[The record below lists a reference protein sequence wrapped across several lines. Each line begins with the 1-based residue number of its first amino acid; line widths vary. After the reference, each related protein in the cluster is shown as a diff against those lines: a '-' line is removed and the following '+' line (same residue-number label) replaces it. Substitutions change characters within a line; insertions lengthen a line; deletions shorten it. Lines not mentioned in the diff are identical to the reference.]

1 MPGSNTLRLA
11 GCSPTPL
18 AYYLKALG
26 VFRLVAEQADPN
38 AVAWWE
44 NETFVIKSTLDYSL
58 LLHFLLETYVPT
70 PIVAPWNGGSGFYL
84 ADKENKIA
92 PLKAICATPA
102 GRFSGYKHIIELS
115 RQLLRRLSLANKPD
129 KEEKSVLLELCRN
142 EFPEETLPWLDAVY
156 VITNEGAKYPPLLG
170 TGGNDGR
177 LEFTNNFMQRLA
189 DVIDLPSGRP
199 KDKSRMRLD
208 ASISGRP
215 TSSLLKDTAIGQF
228 YPAAAGGAN
237 ATAGF
242 DADSLINPWDFIL
255 MIEGTLL
262 FAASCVRSMG
272 KPGPGVLAY
281 PFTVQQ
287 VGVGYASAALQDESD
302 SRAEI
307 WLPLWE
313 QPCSIRELRALFS
326 EGKAQV
332 GRRQA
337 ADGLDFSRAAA
348 TLGVDRGISAFQR
361 YGFQVRNG
369 LAYFAVPI
377 GRHMVRYRPEAE
389 LLAGID
395 NWLRIFRGKA
405 SRGKAPA
412 TISSALQVLER
423 AIWDLCN
430 LDGRS
435 RTTAVL
441 FALGEC
447 ERALAKRSHWVA
459 ESYIPPIPPLP
470 PEWVTK
476 TDDGSDEF
484 RLAAALAA
492 ITGKFKRKDQQVWLS
507 LRSHLEPVQLR
518 SRKDGTGYAQ
528 WDEDSANEVVW
539 TEGDPVNSLNRIMH
553 RRLVLAEQT
562 SHVSWSDF
570 SRVRAGLAAVS
581 AFIEGRVNFEKL
593 AALLWGLALIDWPRF
608 EWSSWAPRQ
617 GSDVWPGA
625 AYGLL
630 KLCFAGQK
638 VRDIEVPINPIIHH
652 QASMGQGVMATAM
665 AARRLKGSYL
675 VPALDSAPLNGEY
688 SRRTAAAL
696 LFPLGK
702 KDLEFLASRV
712 LRKQ

>member
-1 MPGSNTLRLA
+1 MPGSTTLRLA

-18 AYYLKALG
+18 AHYLKALG
-26 VFRLVAEQADPN
+26 VFRLVAEQADPK

-58 LLHFLLETYVPT
+58 LLHFLMETYEPT

-102 GRFSGYKHIIELS
+102 GRFSGYKDIIGLS
-115 RQLLRRLSLANKPD
+115 RRLLQRLSLADKPD
-129 KEEKSVLLELCRN
+129 KEEKTVLLELCRN
-142 EFPEETLPWLDAVY
+142 EFPDEALPWLDAVY

-199 KDKSRMRLD
+199 QDKSLMWLD
-208 ASISGRP
+208 AALSGRP
-215 TSSLLKDTAIGQF
+215 TGSLLKDTAIGQF

-262 FAASCVRSMG
+262 FAAACVRSMG
-272 KPGPGVLAY
+272 RPGPGVLAY

-287 VGVGYASAALQDESD
+287 LGVGYASASAQDELD

-307 WLPLWE
+307 WLPLWK
-313 QPCSIRELRALFS
+313 QPCSLRELRALFS

-337 ADGLDFSRAAA
+337 ADGLDFARAVA

-377 GRHMVRYRPEAE
+377 GRHRVGYRPEAE
-389 LLAGID
+389 LLTGMD
-395 NWLRIFRGKA
+395 NWLRTFRSK
-405 SRGKAPA
+405 SSKGKAPA

-430 LDGRS
+430 LGGRS

-441 FALGEC
+441 LALGEC
-447 ERALAKRSHWVA
+447 EVALAKRSRWVT

-470 PEWVTK
+470 PEWVAK
-476 TDDGSDEF
+476 TDDGSAEF
-484 RLAAALAA
+484 RLAAALTS
-492 ITGKFKRKDQQVWLS
+492 ITGKFRIKDQQVWLP
-507 LRSHLEPVQLR
+507 LRGHLEPVR
-518 SRKDGTGYAQ
+518 SGLRKDGTGYAQ
-528 WDEDSANEVVW
+528 WDEDLANEVVW
-539 TEGDPVNSLNRIMH
+539 VEGDPVNSLNRIMH
-553 RRLVLAEQT
+553 RRLVLAQQ
-562 SHVSWSDF
+562 SGHACWSDF
-570 SRVRAGLAAVS
+570 FRVRAGLAGVS
-581 AFIEGRVNFEKL
+581 AFIEGRVDFEKL
-593 AALLWGLALIDWPRF
+593 ASLLWGLALIDWPRF
-608 EWSSWAPRQ
+608 EWSSWAPRPEP
-617 GSDVWPGA
+617 DLWPGA
-625 AYGLL
+625 GYGLL

-652 QASMGQGVMATAM
+652 QASMGQGATATAT

>member
-1 MPGSNTLRLA
+1 MA
-11 GCSPTPL
+11 H
-18 AYYLKALG
+18 YLKALG
-26 VFRLVAEQADPN
+26 VFRLLSEQVDPQ

-44 NETFVIKSTLDYSL
+44 SETFVIKSAFDYDH

-92 PLKAICATPA
+92 PIKAICDSPSR
-102 GRFSGYKHIIELS
+102 RFAGYKHLIELC
-115 RQLLRRLSLANKPD
+115 RELLRRLKLAKKPE
-129 KEEKSVLLELCRN
+129 KEEKAVLLELCRN
-142 EFPEETLPWLDAVY
+142 EFPEEALPWLDAVY
-156 VITNEGAKYPPLLG
+156 VMTNEGAKYPPLLG

-199 KDKSRMRLD
+199 KDKSRMWLD
-208 ASISGRP
+208 AALSGRA
-215 TSSLLKDTAIGQF
+215 TSNLLKDTAIGQF

-237 ATAGF
+237 ATSGF

-272 KPGPGVLAY
+272 RPGPGVLAY

-287 VGVGYASAALQDESD
+287 VGVGYASASPQDELN

-313 QPCSIRELRALFS
+313 QPCSIRELRSLFS

-337 ADGLDFSRAAA
+337 ADGLDFSRAVA

-377 GRHMVRYRPEAE
+377 GRHRVRYRPEAE
-389 LLAGID
+389 LLAGMD
-395 NWLRIFRGKA
+395 KWLRIFRSKA

-412 TISSALQVLER
+412 AISGALQGLEK

-430 LDGRS
+430 LGGRP
-435 RTTAVL
+435 RTTTVL
-441 FALGEC
+441 LALGEC
-447 ERALAKRSHWVA
+447 ERVLSKRSRWVA
-459 ESYIPPIPPLP
+459 ESYITPIPPLP
-470 PEWVTK
+470 PEWVEK
-476 TDDGSDEF
+476 TDDGSTEF
-484 RLAAALAA
+484 RLAAALAS
-492 ITGKFKRKDQQVWLS
+492 ITGKFRKQDQQVWLP
-507 LRSHLEPVQLR
+507 LRSHLESVR
-518 SRKDGTGYAQ
+518 SGSRKDGPGYAQ
-528 WDEDSANEVVW
+528 WDEDLINEVVW
-539 TEGDPVNSLNRIMH
+539 ADGDPINSLNRIMH
-553 RRLVLAEQT
+553 RRLVLAEQ
-562 SHVSWSDF
+562 SGHASWSDS
-570 SRVRAGLAAVS
+570 SRVRASLAAVS

-593 AALLWGLALIDWPRF
+593 AELLWGLALIDWPRF
-608 EWSSWAPRQ
+608 DWSSWAPHQ
-617 GSDVWPGA
+617 GPGVWPGA

-652 QASMGQGVMATAM
+652 QANMGQGAVATAM

-675 VPALDSAPLNGEY
+675 IPALDSAPLNGEY

>member
-1 MPGSNTLRLA
+1 MA
-11 GCSPTPL
+11 H
-18 AYYLKALG
+18 YLKALG
-26 VFRLVAEQADPN
+26 VFRLLSEQVDHK

-44 NETFVIKSTLDYSL
+44 SETFVIKSTLDYNP
-58 LLHFLLETYVPT
+58 LLHFLLETYLPT

-102 GRFSGYKHIIELS
+102 GRFSGYKHIIEVS
-115 RQLLRRLSLANKPD
+115 RELLLRLELANKPE
-129 KEEKSVLLELCRN
+129 KEEKAVLLELCRN
-142 EFPEETLPWLDAVY
+142 EFPDEALPWLDAVY

-199 KDKSRMRLD
+199 KDNSWMWLD
-208 ASISGRP
+208 AALSGRA

-237 ATAGF
+237 ATTGF

-272 KPGPGVLAY
+272 RPGPGVLAY
-281 PFTVQQ
+281 PFTVKQ
-287 VGVGYASAALQDESD
+287 VGVGYASASPQDELD

-313 QPCSIRELRALFS
+313 QPCSLRELKSLFS

-332 GRRQA
+332 GRRQS
-337 ADGLDFSRAAA
+337 ADGLDFSRAVA

-377 GRHMVRYRPEAE
+377 GRHRVRYRPEAE
-389 LLAGID
+389 LLTGMD
-395 NWLRIFRGKA
+395 NWLRIFRSKA
-405 SRGKAPA
+405 SRGKAPGA
-412 TISSALQVLER
+412 ISSALQVLER

-430 LDGRS
+430 LGGRS
-435 RTTAVL
+435 RTAGVL
-441 FALGEC
+441 LALGEC
-447 ERALAKRSHWVA
+447 ERVLSKSSRWVA

-470 PEWVTK
+470 PEWVEK
-476 TDDGSDEF
+476 TDDGSTEF
-484 RLAAALAA
+484 RLAAALAS
-492 ITGKFKRKDQQVWLS
+492 ITGKFRKKDQQVWLP
-507 LRSHLEPVQLR
+507 LRGHLEPVR
-518 SRKDGTGYAQ
+518 SGSRKDGPGYVQ
-528 WDEDSANEVVW
+528 WDEDLANEVVW
-539 TEGDPVNSLNRIMH
+539 AEGDMVNSLNRIMH

-562 SHVSWSDF
+562 GHASWSDF
-570 SRVRAGLAAVS
+570 SRVRAGLPAVS
-581 AFIEGRVNFEKL
+581 TFIEGRVNFEKL
-593 AALLWGLALIDWPRF
+593 AALVWGLGLIDWPRF
-608 EWSSWAPRQ
+608 AWSSWAPHQ
-617 GSDVWPGA
+617 GPDVWPGA

-652 QASMGQGVMATAM
+652 QASMGQGVAATAI

-675 VPALDSAPLNGEY
+675 VPALDSAPLHGEY